1 MVILNSPI
9 RVNSMRLKFLSVSTV
24 VLLSACDGSAGSA
37 SPAAQVPAVNVVTLH
52 SQPVALTTSLPGR
65 TTAVRSAEVRPQV
78 NGVIQKRL
86 FVEGS
91 EVKAGQQLYQ
101 IDPSTYQ
108 AAFDRAMAT
117 WKSADATARRYK
129 PLVDAQAVSRQQYDD
144 AVAAERE
151 AAADVET
158 ARVNLQYTKVYA
170 PISGHIGR
178 SLYTEGA
185 LVTSGQTAYL
195 TTIDQLN
202 PIYVDVNES
211 SQDLL
216 RLRRALA
223 SGKLQSAG
231 DNAAQATLTLED
243 GSKYALPGKLEFSE
257 VTVSQSTGS
266 ITLRASFPNPHD
278 ELLPGMF
285 VHAQLQQGID
295 DKGILVPQEAI
306 MHDVKGAPYV
316 YVVKAD
322 NMVEQRSVTTGQ
334 MMNGNWLVNQG
345 LNDGDKVITDGL
357 QNVRPGAKVNATE
370 RKASAPA
377 EQANL
382 AMTDPS
388 AQ

>member
-316 YVVKAD
+316 YVVKTD

>member
-1 MVILNSPI
+1 
-9 RVNSMRLKFLSVSTV
+9 MRLKFLSVSTV
-24 VLLSACDGSAGSA
+24 VLLSACDGSASSA
-37 SPAAQVPAVNVVTLH
+37 SYAAQIPSVDVVTLQ
-52 SQPVALTTSLPGR
+52 SQPVTLTTSLPGR

-78 NGVIQKRL
+78 TGVIQKRL

-101 IDPSTYQ
+101 IDPSTYV
-108 AAFDRAMAT
+108 ATYDRAMAA
-117 WKSADATARRYK
+117 WKSADATSRRYK
-129 PLVDAQAVSRQQYDD
+129 PLVEARAVSQQQYDD
-144 AVAAERE
+144 AVASERE

-185 LVTSGQTAYL
+185 LVTSGQTASL
-195 TTIDQLN
+195 TTIDQLD
-202 PIYVDVNES
+202 PIYVDVSES
-211 SQDLL
+211 SLDLL

-223 SGKLQSAG
+223 SGKLQAAG
-231 DNAAQATLTLED
+231 DNAAQARLTLED
-243 GSKYALPGKLEFSE
+243 GSQYPLPGKLEFSE

-266 ITLRASFPNPHD
+266 VTLRASFPNPHD

-285 VHAQLQQGID
+285 VHAELQQGVD
-295 DKGILVPQEAI
+295 DKGIMVPQEAI

-316 YVVKAD
+316 YVMKAD
-322 NMVEQRSVTTGQ
+322 NTVEQRSITTGQ
-334 MMNGNWLVNQG
+334 MMKGVWLVTQG
-345 LNDGDKVITDGL
+345 VNGGDKVVTDGL
-357 QNVRPGAKVNATE
+357 QNIGPGSKVNAKE
-370 RKASAPA
+370 RQNNAPA

-382 AMTDPS
+382 AITDPS

>member
-1 MVILNSPI
+1 MVVLNFPK
-9 RVNSMRLKFLSVSTV
+9 RVNSMRLKLLSVSTV
-24 VLLSACDGSAGSA
+24 LLLCACDGTASSA
-37 SPAAQVPAVNVVTLH
+37 SPAVQVPAVNVITLH
-52 SQPVALTTSLPGR
+52 SQPVTLTTSLPGR

-178 SLYTEGA
+178 SVYTEGA
-185 LVTSGQTAYL
+185 LVTSGQTASL

-216 RLRRALA
+216 KLRRALA

-231 DNAAQATLTLED
+231 ENAARATLTLED
-243 GSKYALPGKLEFSE
+243 GSKYPLPGKLEFSE

-266 ITLRASFPNPHD
+266 VILRASFPNPHD

-295 DKGILVPQEAI
+295 EKGLLVPQEAI
-306 MHDVKGAPYV
+306 MHDVKGSPYV

-322 NMVEQRSVTTGQ
+322 NSVEQRAITTGQ

-370 RKASAPA
+370 RKTSAPA

>member
-1 MVILNSPI
+1 
-9 RVNSMRLKFLSVSTV
+9 MRLKFLSVSTV
-24 VLLSACDGSAGSA
+24 VLLSACDGSAGST

-52 SQPVALTTSLPGR
+52 SQPVTLTTRLPGR

-78 NGVIQKRL
+78 SGVIQKRL

-108 AAFDRAMAT
+108 AAYDRAMAT

-129 PLVDAQAVSRQQYDD
+129 PLVEAQAVSRQQYDD

-178 SLYTEGA
+178 SLSTEGA

-202 PIYVDVNES
+202 PIYVDVSES

-216 RLRRALA
+216 KLRRALA

-231 DNAAQATLTLED
+231 ENAAQANLTLED

-266 ITLRASFPNPHD
+266 VTMRASFPNPHD

-285 VHAQLQQGID
+285 VHAELQQGVD

-322 NMVEQRSVTTGQ
+322 NTVEQRSITTGQ
-334 MMNGNWLVNQG
+334 MMNGYWLANQG

-357 QNVRPGAKVNATE
+357 QNVRAGAKVNATE
-370 RKASAPA
+370 RPASAPA
-377 EQANL
+377 AQANL

>member
-1 MVILNSPI
+1 
-9 RVNSMRLKFLSVSTV
+9 MRLKFLSVSTV
-24 VLLSACDGSAGSA
+24 VLLSACDDSAGSA

-266 ITLRASFPNPHD
+266 VTLRASFPNPYD

-316 YVVKAD
+316 YVVKTD
-322 NMVEQRSVTTGQ
+322 NTVEQRSVTTGQ

>member
-52 SQPVALTTSLPGR
+52 NQPVALTTSLPGR

-266 ITLRASFPNPHD
+266 VTLRASFPNPHD

-316 YVVKAD
+316 YVVKTD
-322 NMVEQRSVTTGQ
+322 NTVEQRSVTTGQ

>member
-1 MVILNSPI
+1 
-9 RVNSMRLKFLSVSTV
+9 MRLKLLSVSTV
-24 VLLSACDGSAGSA
+24 LLLCACDGTASSA
-37 SPAAQVPAVNVVTLH
+37 SPAGQVPAVNVITLH
-52 SQPVALTTSLPGR
+52 SQPVTLTTSLPGR

-178 SLYTEGA
+178 SVYTEGA
-185 LVTSGQTAYL
+185 LVTSGQTASL

-216 RLRRALA
+216 KLRRALA

-231 DNAAQATLTLED
+231 ENAARATLTLED
-243 GSKYALPGKLEFSE
+243 GSKYPLQGKLEFSE

-266 ITLRASFPNPHD
+266 VILRASFPNPHD

-295 DKGILVPQEAI
+295 EKGLLVPQEAI
-306 MHDVKGAPYV
+306 MHDVKGSPYV

-322 NMVEQRSVTTGQ
+322 NSVEQRAITTGQ

-370 RKASAPA
+370 RKTSAPA

>member
-129 PLVDAQAVSRQQYDD
+129 PLVEAQAVSRQQYDD

-243 GSKYALPGKLEFSE
+243 GSQYALPGKLEFSE

-266 ITLRASFPNPHD
+266 VTLRASFPNPHD

-285 VHAQLQQGID
+285 VHAQLQQGVEGN
-295 DKGILVPQEAI
+295 GILVPQEAV

-322 NMVEQRSVTTGQ
+322 NTVEQRSVTTGQ

>member
-1 MVILNSPI
+1 MVVLNFPK
-9 RVNSMRLKFLSVSTV
+9 RVNSMRLKLLSVSTV
-24 VLLSACDGSAGSA
+24 LLLCACDGTASSA
-37 SPAAQVPAVNVVTLH
+37 SPAVQVPAVNVITLH
-52 SQPVALTTSLPGR
+52 SQPVTLTTSLPGR

-178 SLYTEGA
+178 SVYTEGA
-185 LVTSGQTAYL
+185 LVTSGQTASL

-216 RLRRALA
+216 KLRRALA

-231 DNAAQATLTLED
+231 ENAARATLTLED
-243 GSKYALPGKLEFSE
+243 GSKYPLPGKLEFSE

-266 ITLRASFPNPHD
+266 VILRASFPNPHD

-295 DKGILVPQEAI
+295 EKGLLVPQEAI
-306 MHDVKGAPYV
+306 MHDVKGSPYV

-322 NMVEQRSVTTGQ
+322 NSVEQRAITTGQ

>member
-1 MVILNSPI
+1 
-9 RVNSMRLKFLSVSTV
+9 MRLKLLSVSTV
-24 VLLSACDGSAGSA
+24 LLLCACDGTASSA
-37 SPAAQVPAVNVVTLH
+37 SPAVQVPAVNVITLH
-52 SQPVALTTSLPGR
+52 SQPVTLTTSLPGR

-178 SLYTEGA
+178 SVYTEGA
-185 LVTSGQTAYL
+185 LVTSGQTASL

-216 RLRRALA
+216 KLRRALA

-231 DNAAQATLTLED
+231 ENAARATLTLED
-243 GSKYALPGKLEFSE
+243 GSKYPLPGKLEFSE

-266 ITLRASFPNPHD
+266 VILRASFPNPHD

-295 DKGILVPQEAI
+295 EKGLLVPQEAI
-306 MHDVKGAPYV
+306 MHDVKGSPYV

-322 NMVEQRSVTTGQ
+322 NSVEQRAITTGQ

>member
-266 ITLRASFPNPHD
+266 VTLRASFPNPHD

-316 YVVKAD
+316 YVVKTD
-322 NMVEQRSVTTGQ
+322 TTVEQRSVTTGQ

>member
-1 MVILNSPI
+1 MVVLNFPK
-9 RVNSMRLKFLSVSTV
+9 RVNSMRLKLLSVSTV
-24 VLLSACDGSAGSA
+24 LLLCACDGTASSA
-37 SPAAQVPAVNVVTLH
+37 SPAGQVPAVNVITLH
-52 SQPVALTTSLPGR
+52 SQPVTLTTSLPGR

-178 SLYTEGA
+178 SVYTEGA
-185 LVTSGQTAYL
+185 LVTSGQTASL

-216 RLRRALA
+216 KLRRALA

-231 DNAAQATLTLED
+231 ENAARATLTLED
-243 GSKYALPGKLEFSE
+243 GSKYPLQGKLEFSE

-266 ITLRASFPNPHD
+266 VILRASFPNPHD

-295 DKGILVPQEAI
+295 EKGLLVPQEAI
-306 MHDVKGAPYV
+306 MHDVKGSPYV

-322 NMVEQRSVTTGQ
+322 NSVEQRAITTGQ

>member
-266 ITLRASFPNPHD
+266 VTLRASFPNPHD

-316 YVVKAD
+316 YVVKTD
-322 NMVEQRSVTTGQ
+322 NTVEQRSVTTGQ
-334 MMNGNWLVNQG
+334 MMNGNWLVNKG

>member
-1 MVILNSPI
+1 
-9 RVNSMRLKFLSVSTV
+9 MRLKFLSVSTV
-24 VLLSACDGSAGSA
+24 VLLSACDGSASSA
-37 SPAAQVPAVNVVTLH
+37 SYAAQIPSVDVVTLQ
-52 SQPVALTTSLPGR
+52 SQPVTLTTSLPGR

-78 NGVIQKRL
+78 TGVIQKRL

-101 IDPSTYQ
+101 IDPSTYV
-108 AAFDRAMAT
+108 ATYDRAMAA
-117 WKSADATARRYK
+117 WKSADATSRRYK
-129 PLVDAQAVSRQQYDD
+129 PLVEARAVSQQQYDY
-144 AVAAERE
+144 AVASERE

-185 LVTSGQTAYL
+185 LVTSGQTASL
-195 TTIDQLN
+195 TTIDQLD
-202 PIYVDVNES
+202 PIYVDVSES
-211 SQDLL
+211 SLDLL

-223 SGKLQSAG
+223 SGKLQAAG
-231 DNAAQATLTLED
+231 DNAAQARLTLED
-243 GSKYALPGKLEFSE
+243 GSQYPLPGKLEFSE

-266 ITLRASFPNPHD
+266 VTLRASFPNPHD

-285 VHAQLQQGID
+285 VHAELQQGVD
-295 DKGILVPQEAI
+295 DKGIMVPQEAI

-316 YVVKAD
+316 YVMKAD
-322 NMVEQRSVTTGQ
+322 NTVEQRSITTGQ
-334 MMNGNWLVNQG
+334 MMKGVWLVTQG
-345 LNDGDKVITDGL
+345 VNGGDKVVTDGL
-357 QNVRPGAKVNATE
+357 QNIGPGSKVNAKE
-370 RKASAPA
+370 RQNNAPA

-382 AMTDPS
+382 AITDPS

>member
-1 MVILNSPI
+1 MVVLNFPK
-9 RVNSMRLKFLSVSTV
+9 RVNSMRLKLLSVSTV
-24 VLLSACDGSAGSA
+24 LLLCACDGTASSA
-37 SPAAQVPAVNVVTLH
+37 SPAGQVPAVNVITLH
-52 SQPVALTTSLPGR
+52 SQPVTLTTSLPGR

-178 SLYTEGA
+178 SVYTEGA
-185 LVTSGQTAYL
+185 LVTSGQTASL

-216 RLRRALA
+216 KLRRALA

-231 DNAAQATLTLED
+231 ENAARATLTLED
-243 GSKYALPGKLEFSE
+243 GSKYPLPGKLEFSE

-266 ITLRASFPNPHD
+266 VILRASFPNPHD

-295 DKGILVPQEAI
+295 EKGLLVPQEAI
-306 MHDVKGAPYV
+306 MHDVKGSPYV

-322 NMVEQRSVTTGQ
+322 NSVEQRAITTGQ

>member
-1 MVILNSPI
+1 
-9 RVNSMRLKFLSVSTV
+9 MRLKLLSVSTV
-24 VLLSACDGSAGSA
+24 LLLCACDGTASSA
-37 SPAAQVPAVNVVTLH
+37 SPAGQVPAVNVITLH
-52 SQPVALTTSLPGR
+52 SQPVTLTTSLPGR

-91 EVKAGQQLYQ
+91 EVKASQQLYQ

-178 SLYTEGA
+178 SVYTEGA
-185 LVTSGQTAYL
+185 LVTSGQTASL

-216 RLRRALA
+216 KLRRALA

-231 DNAAQATLTLED
+231 ENAARATLTLED
-243 GSKYALPGKLEFSE
+243 GSKYPLQGKLEFSE

-266 ITLRASFPNPHD
+266 VILRASFPNPHD

-295 DKGILVPQEAI
+295 EKGLLVPQEAI
-306 MHDVKGAPYV
+306 MHDVKGSPYV

-322 NMVEQRSVTTGQ
+322 NSVEQRAITTGQ

-370 RKASAPA
+370 RKTSAPA

>member
-9 RVNSMRLKFLSVSTV
+9 RVNSMRLKFLTVSTV

-37 SPAAQVPAVNVVTLH
+37 SPGAPVPAVNVVTLH

-129 PLVDAQAVSRQQYDD
+129 PLVEAQAVSRQQYDD

-216 RLRRALA
+216 KLRQALA

-231 DNAAQATLTLED
+231 DNAAQVTLTLED

-266 ITLRASFPNPHD
+266 VTLRASFPNPHD

-316 YVVKAD
+316 YVLTAG
-322 NMVEQRSVTTGQ
+322 NTVEQRSVTTGQ

-357 QNVRPGAKVNATE
+357 QNVRPGAKVNATG
-370 RKASAPA
+370 RKTSATA

>member
-1 MVILNSPI
+1 
-9 RVNSMRLKFLSVSTV
+9 MRLKLLSVSTV
-24 VLLSACDGSAGSA
+24 LLLCACDGTASSA
-37 SPAAQVPAVNVVTLH
+37 SPAGQVPAVNVITLH
-52 SQPVALTTSLPGR
+52 SQPVTLTTSLPGR

-178 SLYTEGA
+178 SVYTEGA
-185 LVTSGQTAYL
+185 LVTSGQTASL

-216 RLRRALA
+216 KLRRALA

-231 DNAAQATLTLED
+231 ENAARATLTLED
-243 GSKYALPGKLEFSE
+243 GSKYPLPGKLEFSE

-266 ITLRASFPNPHD
+266 VILRASFPNPHD

-295 DKGILVPQEAI
+295 EKGLLVPQEAI
-306 MHDVKGAPYV
+306 MHDVKGSPYV

-322 NMVEQRSVTTGQ
+322 NSVEQRAITTGQ

>member
-266 ITLRASFPNPHD
+266 VTLRASFPNPHD

-316 YVVKAD
+316 YVVKTD
-322 NMVEQRSVTTGQ
+322 NTVEQRSVTTGQ

-370 RKASAPA
+370 RKASAPG

>member
-1 MVILNSPI
+1 MVILNSPK
-9 RVNSMRLKFLSVSTV
+9 RVNSMRLKLLSVSTV
-24 VLLSACDGSAGSA
+24 VLLCACDGSASSA
-37 SPAAQVPAVNVVTLH
+37 SPAAQTPAVNVVTLH
-52 SQPVALTTSLPGR
+52 SQPVTLTTSLPGR

-108 AAFDRAMAT
+108 ATFDRAMAT

-129 PLVDAQAVSRQQYDD
+129 PLVEAQAVSRQQYDD

-178 SLYTEGA
+178 SMYTEGA
-185 LVTSGQTAYL
+185 LVTSGQTASL

-211 SQDLL
+211 SLDVLK
-216 RLRRALA
+216 LRRALA

-266 ITLRASFPNPHD
+266 VTLRASFPNPHD

-316 YVVKAD
+316 YVVNAD
-322 NMVEQRSVTTGQ
+322 NTVAQRSITTGQ

>member
-1 MVILNSPI
+1 MVVLNFPK
-9 RVNSMRLKFLSVSTV
+9 RVNSMRLKLLSVSTV
-24 VLLSACDGSAGSA
+24 LLLCACDGTASSA
-37 SPAAQVPAVNVVTLH
+37 SPAGQVPAVNVITLH
-52 SQPVALTTSLPGR
+52 SQPVTLTTSLPGR

-178 SLYTEGA
+178 SVYTEGA
-185 LVTSGQTAYL
+185 LVTSGQTASL

-216 RLRRALA
+216 KLRRALA

-231 DNAAQATLTLED
+231 ENAARATLTLED
-243 GSKYALPGKLEFSE
+243 GSKYPLPGKLEFSE

-266 ITLRASFPNPHD
+266 VILRASFPNPHD

-295 DKGILVPQEAI
+295 EKGLLVPQEAI
-306 MHDVKGAPYV
+306 MHDVKGSPYV

-322 NMVEQRSVTTGQ
+322 NSVEQRAITTGQ

-357 QNVRPGAKVNATE
+357 QNVRPGAKVNAIE

>member
-1 MVILNSPI
+1 
-9 RVNSMRLKFLSVSTV
+9 MRLKLLSVSTV
-24 VLLSACDGSAGSA
+24 LLLCACDGTASSA
-37 SPAAQVPAVNVVTLH
+37 SPAVQVPAVNVITLH
-52 SQPVALTTSLPGR
+52 SQPVTLTTSLPGR

-178 SLYTEGA
+178 SVYTEGA
-185 LVTSGQTAYL
+185 LVTSGQTASL

-216 RLRRALA
+216 KLRRALA

-231 DNAAQATLTLED
+231 ENAARATLTLED
-243 GSKYALPGKLEFSE
+243 GSKYPLPGKLEFSE

-266 ITLRASFPNPHD
+266 VILRASFPNPHD

-295 DKGILVPQEAI
+295 EKGLLVPQEAI
-306 MHDVKGAPYV
+306 MHDVKGSPYV

-322 NMVEQRSVTTGQ
+322 NSVEQRAITTGQ

-370 RKASAPA
+370 RKTSAPA